1 MFKEKNPSLQD
12 LIGKLSGTIKARTI
26 MLKFHFSSKY
36 YHQHGKGLA
45 KCFTAVCFC
54 HRGLMGS
61 VSHSNITGCDR
72 LLQQDSE
79 PVTSGN
85 RQQET
90 KLDG

>member
-1 MFKEKNPSLQD
+1 
-12 LIGKLSGTIKARTI
+12 
-26 MLKFHFSSKY
+26 
-36 YHQHGKGLA
+36 
-45 KCFTAVCFC
+45 
-54 HRGLMGS
+54 MGS
-61 VSHSNITGCDR
+61 VSRSNITGCDR